1 MRETG
6 EKNPKSRSLYRTEE
20 AWQNAVECKRRYCRR
35 YYEQHAKELNAKR
48 RIRQAARNA
57 ILRRRRERLKARF
70 DAVSADFG
78 KVVIRLNFELGMSQT
93 AINELLGGM
102 ISLTDIA
109 KICQREQKRRHR
121 LKASKSKTNDQ
132 RD

>member
-1 MRETG
+1 MPARRQ
-6 EKNPKSRSLYRTEE
+6 KIPKSKSAYKTEE
-20 AWQNAVECKRRYCRR
+20 AWQNAVECKRRYSRW
-35 YYEQHAKELNAKR
+35 YYRQHAKELNAKR
-48 RIRQAARNA
+48 YARQVAKNA

-70 DAVSADFG
+70 NAVNAEFG

-93 AINELLGGM
+93 AINELLGGL
-102 ISLTDIA
+102 ISLADIA

-121 LKASKSKTNDQ
+121 LKQSKSKTNDQ